1 LTDGTGHRAALDAL
15 GIAADAHALRRIETL
30 LAVMARLRDPVCG
43 CPWDVKQDFAS
54 IAICTIEEAYE
65 VAEAIARG
73 DLTDLKDELG
83 DLLLQVVFHAQMA
96 SEQGAFGFAD
106 VVAAIN
112 DKLIR
117 RHPHVF
123 GDASVVDADA
133 QLVAWEAMKA
143 AERTAQRRDGDAPA
157 SALDGVPDALP
168 EWQRALKLQKRGA
181 AVGYDWPGPVP
192 VIDKLHEEIEEVRE
206 ALALPASIERQ
217 DALEDEVGD
226 LLFVAI
232 NLARKARVDP
242 GAALRRANAKY
253 TRRFRA
259 MEALARARGREFAT
273 LALAE
278 QEALWAEAKRAE
290 RRADPSGG

>member
-1 LTDGTGHRAALDAL
+1 LADETGQRAALDAL
-15 GIAADAHALRRIETL
+15 GIAADAPALRRIETL
-30 LAVMARLRDPVCG
+30 LAVMARLRDPERG

-54 IAICTIEEAYE
+54 IATCTIEEAYE
-65 VAEAIARG
+65 VAEAIDRG
-73 DLTDLKDELG
+73 DLADLKDELG
-83 DLLLQVVFHAQMA
+83 DLLLQVVFHARMA
-96 SEQGAFGFAD
+96 EEQGAFAFAD

-123 GDASVVDADA
+123 GDDSVADADA

-143 AERTAQRRDGDAPA
+143 AERAARRRDGDAPP
-157 SALDGVPDALP
+157 SALDGVPKALP
-168 EWQRALKLQKRGA
+168 EWQRALKLQKRGKA
-181 AVGYDWPGPVP
+181 AGYDWPDAAPV
-192 VIDKLHEEIEEVRE
+192 VDKLLEETAEVRE

-217 DALEDEVGD
+217 DALEDEIGD

-253 TRRFRA
+253 ERRFRQ
-259 MEALARARGREFAT
+259 MECLAREQGREFAT

-278 QEALWAEAKRAE
+278 QEALWVEAKRIE
-290 RRADPSGG
+290 RTASTTL